1 MDTEQQPDK
10 VNISSQVNN
19 ASASSDE
26 ISLHEILQH
35 LSVIRQKVWHRKWIV
50 IIIAFAGAAIG
61 LTASLITKPTYT
73 AKLSFALQDE
83 KGGGSLSSLAGL
95 ASQFG
100 VNVGG
105 ASSAFGGDNLYELFT
120 SHRLIEQTL
129 LCPTVI
135 INGKNSNLLNL
146 YIDTYQ
152 LKEKWSKS
160 KKPELQRMA
169 FPLEQKRETYT
180 RAQDSILQKIYKKII
195 KDPMLTVGQRGKK
208 LSIGDITFVSEN
220 ETLSK
225 LFVENLIRE
234 TTDFYIATKTK
245 VTRENYLKLR
255 HQADSVKAIFNG
267 AVSSRA
273 SQADAVPNAVRQVAS
288 VGVVRSQSNMQIAG
302 ATYGEMVKNLEVMKM
317 TLNQETPL
325 VQVIDGP
332 SYPLEKQRLGKAK
345 GILIGGFAGGA
356 LAIAWLALAYFF
368 SLFKASLQT
377 QKVNGVR

>member
-1 MDTEQQPDK
+1 MDTEQQLDK
-10 VNISSQVNN
+10 QNISSQNN
-19 ASASSDE
+19 NTPASSDE
-26 ISLHEILQH
+26 ISLQEILQH
-35 LSVIRQKVWHRKWIV
+35 LSVIKQKVWHRKWIV
-50 IIIAFAGAAIG
+50 LVIAIAGAAIG
-61 LTASLITKPTYT
+61 ITASLLTKPTYT
-73 AKLSFALQDE
+73 ARLSFALQDE
-83 KGGGSLSSLAGL
+83 KGGGGSLSSLAGL

-135 INGKNSNLLNL
+135 NGKNSNLLNL
-146 YIDTYQ
+146 YIDTYKLREQ
-152 LKEKWSKS
+152 WSKNP
-160 KKPELQRMA
+160 KPELQRMA

-180 RAQDSILQKIYKKII
+180 RAQDSILQSIYSTITKK
-195 KDPMLTVGQRGKK
+195 PMLTVGQRSKK
-208 LSIGDITFVSEN
+208 LSIGDISFVSEN

-234 TTDFYIATKTK
+234 TTDFYISTKTK
-245 VTRENYLKLR
+245 VTRENFQKLR

-267 AVSSRA
+267 AVSARA

-302 ATYGEMVKNLEVMKM
+302 ATYGEMAKNLEVMKM
-317 TLNQETPL
+317 SLNQETPL
-325 VQVIDGP
+325 VQVIDAP

-356 LAIAWLALAYFF
+356 LAIGWLALAYFF
-368 SLFKASLQT
+368 SLSKASIKLQEG
-377 QKVNGVR
+377 QGNR

>member
-1 MDTEQQPDK
+1 MDTEQQLDK
-10 VNISSQVNN
+10 QNISSQNN
-19 ASASSDE
+19 NTSTASDE
-26 ISLHEILQH
+26 ISLQEILQH
-35 LSVIRQKVWHRKWIV
+35 LSVIKQKVWHRKWIV
-50 IIIAFAGAAIG
+50 LVIAIAGAAIG
-61 LTASLITKPTYT
+61 ITASLLTKPTYT
-73 AKLSFALQDE
+73 ARLSFALQDE
-83 KGGGSLSSLAGL
+83 KGGGGSISSLAGL

-135 INGKNSNLLNL
+135 NGKNSNLLTL
-146 YIDTYQ
+146 YIDTYK

-160 KKPELQRMA
+160 KKPELQNVA

-180 RAQDSILQKIYKKII
+180 RAQDSILQSIYKTII
-195 KDPMLTVGQRGKK
+195 KKPMLTVGQRSKK
-208 LSIGDITFVSEN
+208 LSIGDISFVSEN

-234 TTDFYIATKTK
+234 TTDFYVATKTK

-267 AVSSRA
+267 AVSARA

-302 ATYGEMVKNLEVMKM
+302 ATYGEMAKNLEVMKM

-325 VQVIDGP
+325 VQVIDAP

-345 GILIGGFAGGA
+345 GILIGGFVGGA
-356 LAIAWLALAYFF
+356 LAIVWLALAYFF
-368 SLFKASLQT
+368 SLFKVSLEQ
-377 QKVNGVR
+377 QEEQGNR

>member
-1 MDTEQQPDK
+1 MDTEQQLDK
-10 VNISSQVNN
+10 KNIPQHSNIPT
-19 ASASSDE
+19 ASDE
-26 ISLHEILQH
+26 ISLQEILQH
-35 LSVIRQKVWHRKWIV
+35 LSVIKQKVWHRKWIV
-50 IIIAFAGAAIG
+50 IIIAIAGAAIG
-61 LTASLITKPTYT
+61 LTASLLTQSTYT
-73 AKLSFALQDE
+73 ARLSFALQDE
-83 KGGGSLSSLAGL
+83 KGGGGSLSSLAGL

-135 INGKNSNLLNL
+135 NGKNSNLLNL
-146 YIDTYQ
+146 YIDTYKLQ
-152 LKEKWSKS
+152 EKWSKS
-160 KKPELQRMA
+160 NKPELKNIA
-169 FPLEQKRETYT
+169 FPLRQKRETYT
-180 RAQDSILQKIYKKII
+180 RAQDSILQSIYSTITKK
-195 KDPMLTVGQRGKK
+195 PMLTVGQRGKK
-208 LSIGDITFVSEN
+208 LSIGDISFISEN

-234 TTDFYIATKTK
+234 TTDFYVSTKTK
-245 VTRENYLKLR
+245 VTRENFLKLR

-267 AVSSRA
+267 AVSARA

-325 VQVIDGP
+325 VQVIDAP

-368 SLFKASLQT
+368 SLFKANLKLQEE
-377 QKVNGVR
+377 QGNR

>member
-1 MDTEQQPDK
+1 M
-10 VNISSQVNN
+10 SSQNN
-19 ASASSDE
+19 NTLNPSDE
-26 ISLHEILQH
+26 ISLQEILQH
-35 LSVIRQKVWHRKWIV
+35 LSVIKQKVWHRKWIV
-50 IIIAFAGAAIG
+50 IIIAIVGAAIG
-61 LTASLITKPTYT
+61 LTASLLTKPTYT

-129 LCPTVI
+129 LYPTI

-146 YIDTYQ
+146 YIDTYK

-160 KKPELQRMA
+160 KKPELQKMA

-180 RAQDSILQKIYKKII
+180 RAQDSILNSIYTTITQK
-195 KDPMLTVGQRGKK
+195 PMLTVGQRSKK

-267 AVSSRA
+267 AVSARA

-325 VQVIDGP
+325 VQVIDAP
-332 SYPLEKQRLGKAK
+332 AYPLEKQRLGKAK

-377 QKVNGVR
+377 QEVKEKR